1 MDGISGDLQT
11 KYQKVASEYSK
22 VRAQVA
28 VLKKAVLDEQ
38 TKNSELRDTLKE
50 REQGLRKAEQEMDS
64 LTFRNQQLTKRV
76 TVLQDELESMSKVK
90 KSKSKTPDTST
101 GYNNEVMGEELHK
114 TITENAKLLSL
125 LHDKEES
132 HRQDIEHLSQRI
144 EQLEHELR
152 TQQDQHKKALVKL
165 EAEKAS
171 ASVGSSLPAA
181 SNTSSHHVNSRLDQ
195 RVEALQKSNIEL
207 TGHARELNSQRL
219 QLTSQLEDATRIIRT
234 HLPFIDSSDR
244 DLNELNIPHHDR
256 GHQAK
261 VLRTVNVAG
270 THVEE
275 MASALEAFHSHVR
288 NRLLIVHGTLSPLNS
303 KFSEHLLDSGRQL
316 HQLKQ
321 GYFDFQQGLECETW
335 TLDTAPSL
343 FAFSRPLRCY
353 SLYLQKL
360 QPYCQLS
367 MEEECVLFGASDELL
382 AASRDVV
389 SCSAQFSVQIIKIS
403 GYVQLLAGQNRR
415 HSQHPVESQHR
426 FLNELGQALK
436 LLHEAI
442 QDLLCAYTVKFSVE
456 KENGTNLDVN
466 IQEESDGI
474 LSTLA
479 SAVTSA
485 KKVVEVL
492 DGYQSSHGG
501 DSQCGKQ
508 AHPTV
513 TAFRKRAAYYLASLE
528 QEEPRTVPY
537 EEALN
542 VQVEIR
548 SKAESCK
555 ALLSQL
561 HSIQDQAA
569 QAERDR
575 EHWQQEYHLLL
586 MRQESHEENVKNSS
600 PAVTE
605 TKDSDGT
612 KTVVTN
618 LLGKLVVPTM
628 TPPEVEA
635 REEKLKEYFR
645 SRLNELVASCQNSE
659 GKATTFMSECAV
671 LKARLEDAV
680 QCQKLCEERALR
692 LSEEL
697 TSTTQGYDAQLA
709 VMSEHLANMND
720 KLALQKDTIDHLK
733 FQSKS
738 KSKGKQK

>member
-1 MDGISGDLQT
+1 MDGINADLQT

-38 TKNSELRDTLKE
+38 TKNSELRDMLKE
-50 REQGLRKAEQEMDS
+50 KEQGLRKAEQEMDS

-76 TVLQDELESMSKVK
+76 TVLQDELDSMSKMK
-90 KSKSKTPDTST
+90 KSKSKIPETSS
-101 GYNNEVMGEELHK
+101 GYNNEVMSEELHK
-114 TITENAKLLSL
+114 TITENAKLLSV

-152 TQQDQHKKALVKL
+152 TQQDQHKKAFAKL
-165 EAEKAS
+165 EAEKATALVG
-171 ASVGSSLPAA
+171 ASLPVGSSGL
-181 SNTSSHHVNSRLDQ
+181 SNPVTTRLDQ
-195 RVEALQKSNIEL
+195 RVEALQKSNLEL

-219 QLTSQLEDATRIIRT
+219 QLTSQLEHATRIIRT
-234 HLPFIDSSDR
+234 HLPFVDSSDR

-256 GHQAK
+256 EQQARI
-261 VLRTVNVAG
+261 LRTVIVAG
-270 THVEE
+270 SHVEE
-275 MASALEAFHSHVR
+275 MASALEVFHAH
-288 NRLLIVHGTLSPLNS
+288 
-303 KFSEHLLDSGRQL
+303 FSEHLLDSGRQL

-321 GYFDFQQGLECETW
+321 GYSDFQQGLECETW

-343 FAFSRPLRCY
+343 CAFSRPLRSY

-367 MEEECVLFGASDELL
+367 MEEECILFGASDELL

-389 SCSAQFSVQIIKIS
+389 SCSALFCVQVKKLS

-415 HSQHPVESQHR
+415 QSQHPVESQQR
-426 FLNELGQALK
+426 FLKELGEALK
-436 LLHEAI
+436 QLHQATQEM
-442 QDLLCAYTVKFSVE
+442 LCAYTVKLAIE
-456 KENGTNLDVN
+456 KENGLGLS
-466 IQEESDGI
+466 ISSQEESEGI
-474 LSTLA
+474 LSSLSA
-479 SAVTSA
+479 AVTSS
-485 KKVVEVL
+485 KKLVEVFNGHQPSL
-492 DGYQSSHGG
+492 DG
-501 DSQCGKQ
+501 DSKHCKQ

-513 TAFRKRAAYYLASLE
+513 TAFRKRAAHYLSSLE
-528 QEEPRTVPY
+528 QEEPPSIPY
-537 EEALN
+537 EDALN
-542 VQVEIR
+542 AKVEIQ
-548 SKAESCK
+548 SKAESCR

-561 HSIQDQAA
+561 HAIQEQAA

-586 MRQESHEENVKNSS
+586 MRQETHEENVKNTASILLES
-600 PAVTE
+600 
-605 TKDSDGT
+605 KDGDGT
-612 KTVVTN
+612 KTIAAN
-618 LLGKLVVPTM
+618 LLGKLSSPLM
-628 TPPEVEA
+628 TPPEIEA
-635 REEKLKEYFR
+635 REEKVKEYFR

-680 QCQKLCEERALR
+680 KCQKACEERALK

-697 TSTTQGYDAQLA
+697 ASTIKGYDAQLA

-720 KLALQKDTIDHLK
+720 KLALQKDTIDHLNLRAK
-733 FQSKS
+733 ESRNEYV
-738 KSKGKQK
+738 